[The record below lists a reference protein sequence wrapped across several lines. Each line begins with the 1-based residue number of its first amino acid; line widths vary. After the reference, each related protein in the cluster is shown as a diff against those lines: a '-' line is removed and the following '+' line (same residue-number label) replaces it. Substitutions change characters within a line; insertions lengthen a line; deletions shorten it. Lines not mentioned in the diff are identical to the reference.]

1 VIAGGTVTGL
11 TRLLLKIVASI
22 EEEDFPHLGFREFL
36 KLRGMAGLADL
47 SAYIGGL
54 LSRLS
59 FCSPNR
65 MGKDK
70 KEKPH

>member
-1 VIAGGTVTGL
+1 MAGLAG
-11 TRLLLKIVASI
+11 LLLKIITGI
-22 EEEDFPHLGFREFL
+22 EQKDLPHLCLGEFL
-36 KLRGMAGLADL
+36 KLRGVAGLADL
-47 SAYIGGL
+47 SAYVGGF

-70 KEKPH
+70 KEEPH